1 MGKKDKSVPKK
12 ESCPISSNPTDVWA
26 NLERAC
32 SSNKPTVGIAVL
44 VSDYN
49 NAKKELDNEMHHTIL
64 KFLKIP
70 LLAAISTWGQSM
82 MSIDFRI
89 PSALSKLI
97 TDNFIEVYE
106 NTSYLNSRPYL
117 PIAEFSDVDHNKII
131 NKIRS
136 RRDLSHQS
144 KEHLVGTY
152 VSFINW
158 LSEQTYHHIKSI
170 VDPDLMKRQ
179 SRTIDFSIFIKLMDH
194 LNEKAQLVAK
204 LLYYGGSRI
213 LEDVLDL
220 QLEDINFREFK
231 VRFGSQI
238 IIYPAHI
245 FADIKA
251 IAQDRKS
258 GRLFLGRQ
266 EAPLNPATIYRKF
279 KEAGSQIGL
288 GDTFSPKSLT
298 TNR

>member
-1 MGKKDKSVPKK
+1 MAKQIKPIPKK
-12 ESCPISSNPTDVWA
+12 ELSDLSNPTDIWA
-26 NLERAC
+26 NLEKAPSRGEL
-32 SSNKPTVGIAVL
+32 TMGIAVL

-49 NAKKELDNEMHHTIL
+49 NAKKKLDNEMHDTIL
-64 KFLKIP
+64 KFLKTP

-82 MSIDFRI
+82 MSIDFKI

-97 TDNFIEVYE
+97 SENFMLVYDNAS
-106 NTSYLNSRPYL
+106 NTLCRPYL
-117 PIAEFSDVDHNKII
+117 PIAKLSAVDHIKII
-131 NKIRS
+131 NEIRS

-170 VDPDLMKRQ
+170 ADPDLMKRQ
-179 SRTIDFSIFIKLMDH
+179 SRAIDFSLFIKLMDH
-194 LNEKAQLVAK
+194 LDEKAQLVAK

-220 QLEDINFREFK
+220 QIEDINFRELK

-238 IIYPAHI
+238 IMYPAHI

-258 GRLFLGRQ
+258 GQLFLGRQ

>member
-1 MGKKDKSVPKK
+1 MAKKNTSIPKK
-12 ESCPISSNPTDVWA
+12 ESCQKSSNPTDVWA
-26 NLERAC
+26 NLENA
-32 SSNKPTVGIAVL
+32 SSRVELPVGIAML

-64 KFLKIP
+64 KFLKTP

-82 MSIDFRI
+82 MSIDFKI

-97 TDNFIEVYE
+97 SENFILVYDNAS
-106 NTSYLNSRPYL
+106 NTIGKSYL
-117 PIAEFSDVDHNKII
+117 PIAKFSAVDHSKIV
-131 NKIRS
+131 NEIRS
-136 RRDLSHQS
+136 RRDLNHQS
-144 KEHLVGTY
+144 KEHLVVTY

-170 VDPDLMKRQ
+170 TDPDLMKRQ
-179 SRTIDFSIFIKLMDH
+179 NRVIDFSIFIKLMDH
-194 LNEKAQLVAK
+194 LDEKAQLVAK

-220 QLEDINFREFK
+220 QLGDINFRELK
-231 VRFGSQI
+231 VRFGSQM

-258 GRLFLGRQ
+258 GQLFLGRQ
-266 EAPLNPATIYRKF
+266 GAPLNPATIYRKF
-279 KEAGSQIGL
+279 KEAGSQVGL
-288 GDTFSPKSLT
+288 GDNFSPKSLT
-298 TNR
+298 TNN